1 MKIVKA
7 VTLVAVGC
15 VLVGL
20 TACDGEKW
28 TEKQVDSFMLVT
40 QKGGPALGYS
50 PQSGVK
56 ILTVDG
62 YAFKDLNR
70 NDSLDAYE
78 DWRLTAQE
86 RAADLASKLSVEEI
100 AGLMLYSSHQS
111 VPMVSHMGF
120 GESTY
125 GGKSFEES
133 GAKPSDLSD
142 DQKKFLRDDHLRA
155 VLMTGVESPEVA
167 ARWNNNMQ
175 AYVEA
180 LDHGIPANT
189 SSDPR
194 HEAKATTEYNAGAGG
209 QISLW
214 PTSLGLAATFDPQLV
229 YRFGEI
235 ASEEYRAL
243 GIATALSPQVD
254 IATDPRWTR
263 FSGTFGEDPQ
273 LATDMAQACCDA
285 FQTTPSPCLRKICSL
300 SRQELGHA

>member
-7 VTLVAVGC
+7 VTLVMMGSA
-15 VLVGL
+15 LVGL

-78 DWRLTAQE
+78 DWRLTAHE

-155 VLMTGVESPEVA
+155 VLMTGVESPEVS
-167 ARWNNNMQ
+167 RGSCPMEQ
-175 AYVEA
+175 QY
-180 LDHGIPANT
+180 
-189 SSDPR
+189 
-194 HEAKATTEYNAGAGG
+194 AG
-209 QISLW
+209 
-214 PTSLGLAATFDPQLV
+214 
-229 YRFGEI
+229 
-235 ASEEYRAL
+235 
-243 GIATALSPQVD
+243 
-254 IATDPRWTR
+254 
-263 FSGTFGEDPQ
+263 
-273 LATDMAQACCDA
+273 
-285 FQTTPSPCLRKICSL
+285 LR
-300 SRQELGHA
+300 